1 VFLPFLLL
9 APALLVLAAALEAR
23 EKREG
28 WGGSEEGGRRP
39 APTAAVHASATP
51 SKATS
56 RRARDL
62 AWRLLLLSIRA
73 SGPAFIKWGQWSATR
88 EDMFPPELCE
98 ALSSLH
104 GAAPRHGWR
113 ATRRAVELAFGG
125 KLEDHFESFEERPL
139 ASGSVAQV
147 HRAVLKLREGG
158 PRAAVAAAGGA
169 GGPRV
174 AGLLPVA
181 VKVRHPRVAAR
192 IATDF
197 RLLKPLAA
205 AASRVRGLRGFS
217 LQQSLAQFSATMTAQ
232 ADLRVEA
239 AHLRR
244 MGRNF
249 AAVRDS
255 VTLPAPV
262 AGYDGAE
269 GVLVESF
276 ERGESVA
283 AYMRKSAPGAASFNP
298 QIVALGVDA
307 YLKMLLH
314 DNFVVR
320 GVFFLGLEV
329 F

>member
-1 VFLPFLLL
+1 
-9 APALLVLAAALEAR
+9 
-23 EKREG
+23 
-28 WGGSEEGGRRP
+28 
-39 APTAAVHASATP
+39 
-51 SKATS
+51 
-56 RRARDL
+56 
-62 AWRLLLLSIRA
+62 
-73 SGPAFIKWGQWSATR
+73 
-88 EDMFPPELCE
+88 MFPSELCE

-104 GAAPRHGWR
+104 DAAPRHGWR
-113 ATRRAVELAFGG
+113 ATRDCVEAAFGG
-125 KLEDHFESFEERPL
+125 KLEDHFDSFEVEPL
-139 ASGSVAQV
+139 ASGSIAQV
-147 HRAVLKLREGG
+147 HRAVLKLKD
-158 PRAAVAAAGGA
+158 PRTGSVK
-169 GGPRV
+169 
-174 AGLLPVA
+174 GLLPVA
-181 VKVRHPRVAAR
+181 VKVRHPNVASR

-205 AASRVRGLRGFS
+205 AASTVKGLRGFS

-255 VTLPAPV
+255 VTLPTPI
-262 AGYDGAE
+262 AGYDDAE
-269 GVLVESF
+269 GCLVESF

-320 GVFFLGLEV
+320 ERKKEERRERTRREEFFLKSGLFRSFFSPFFFV
-329 F
+329 PHLNRPRLFSPSFSLSLFFPQNSTPTCTRATSWSASARTT